1 MGDRIMIDLG
11 ALVVSAEA
19 VAITIK
25 RKTAGAYDAAGKW
38 IPGAPVEEA
47 ATAEV
52 HPATGRK
59 LLDLPEGVREEAEY
73 FLWSQSALALGDV
86 VSYGGSDY
94 RVILTQ
100 PRPEGGFTK
109 AVLGKLKQ

>member
-11 ALVVSAEA
+11 TLAVSAEA

-25 RKTAGAYDAAGKW
+25 RKTAGAHNAAGKW
-38 IPGAPVEEA
+38 VPGAPTEEA

-73 FLWSQSALALGDV
+73 LLWTQSALALGDV
-86 VSYGGSDY
+86 VVYGGADY
-94 RVILTQ
+94 RVVLTW

-109 AVLGKLKQ
+109 AALGKLKQ